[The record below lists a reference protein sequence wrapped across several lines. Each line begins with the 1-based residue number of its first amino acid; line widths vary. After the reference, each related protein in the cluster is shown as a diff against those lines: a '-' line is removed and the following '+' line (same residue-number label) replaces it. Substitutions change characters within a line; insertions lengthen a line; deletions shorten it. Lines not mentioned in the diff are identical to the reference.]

1 MIPHERSLVKRMASR
16 PFALIGINTD
26 DSKEKY
32 FAKAKEMEVTW
43 RSSWQGST
51 RGPICKQYRVQG
63 YPTLYLLDHEG
74 VIREK
79 WVGPPSNQVMDA
91 AIDKL
96 VAAAEKAQGEKQGS
110 QGK

>member
-32 FAKAKEMEVTW
+32 FEMAKKMEVTW

-51 RGPICKQYRVQG
+51 SGPICQQYRVQG
-63 YPTLYLLDHEG
+63 YPTLFLLDHEG

-79 WVGPPSNQVMDA
+79 WVGPPSNDALDA
-91 AIDKL
+91 AVDGL
-96 VAAAEKAQGEKQGS
+96 VAAAEKSAGE
-110 QGK
+110 

>member
-26 DSKEKY
+26 DEKELY
-32 FAKAKEMEVTW
+32 FEKAAEMEVTW

-51 RGPICKQYRVQG
+51 TGPICQQYRVRS
-63 YPTLYLLDHEG
+63 YPTLFLLDHEG

-79 WVGPPSNQVMDA
+79 WIGPPSDPVLDA
-91 AIDKL
+91 AVEKWTKE
-96 VAAAEKAQGEKQGS
+96 AEKAGADK
-110 QGK
+110 